1 MLQDTLVISFWFVF
15 ASDYENRK
23 FYFCAMHFISFNKRE
38 YLICKFVKDITWR
51 EKKGEGVGLLWLKA
65 RKLLSFVYMKCIAQL
80 KQAQWNY
87 SIFDVVRHW

>member
-1 MLQDTLVISFWFVF
+1 MLQDTLVISVWFVF

-23 FYFCAMHFISFNKRE
+23 FYFCAMHFISFNNRE
-38 YLICKFVKDITWR
+38 FLSVNLSKTLLGER
-51 EKKGEGVGLLWLKA
+51 KKGEGVGLLWLKA

-87 SIFDVVRHW
+87 SIFDVVEHW